1 MPKNLSQRSSFQ
13 LFLWGLLL
21 IPSAIIAEAVLTAV
35 LFDEGSIREQL
46 FSPSNHELSLRILFS
61 LFIIAAI
68 YLGMHYLANIAK
80 KEGLLQQNNKDL
92 EMVRQDLE
100 EFHDDMLQHLRNTSA
115 QLTTSVDMLKTQC
128 DQDVGEKTRF
138 FLENVRSTSASLNE
152 QLEISLA
159 LTKLHSGEP
168 QRALV
173 KLDQLALDIVEE
185 LKNKQPDRQVAF
197 KIQPW
202 ITAWCD
208 QKMLRQVIYNL
219 FCNAMDFIPRSRQ
232 GQIELGMF
240 HRNGQKV
247 FFVRDNGTGFSAV
260 QANRLFEAFRD
271 SSQDTDLPKDSIRLA
286 SARRI
291 IRRHGGRIWA
301 EGIQDAGGTI
311 YFTCEEN

>member
-247 FFVRDNGTGFSAV
+247 FFVRDNGTGFSAA